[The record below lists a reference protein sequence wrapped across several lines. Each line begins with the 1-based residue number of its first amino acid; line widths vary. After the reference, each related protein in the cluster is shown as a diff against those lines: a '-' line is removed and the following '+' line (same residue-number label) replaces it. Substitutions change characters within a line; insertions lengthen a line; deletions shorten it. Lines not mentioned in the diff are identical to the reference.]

1 MLFERF
7 LTGYR
12 LMSYIHLKDKFLG
25 ILGII
30 FVCLMIG
37 GLFIIIAN
45 SFSETKSNFKLMGYE
60 RATVISSTMR
70 ESQYSVRLYMRAKV
84 KSGQTLTFSTKSGS
98 LFAVGGQEVCLKVFQ
113 SQTHETQRA
122 YIVNFNQCV
131 KGQ

>member
-1 MLFERF
+1 MFERL
-7 LTGYR
+7 LTGHR
-12 LMSYIHLKDKFLG
+12 LMSYIHLKEKFLG

-45 SFSETKSNFKLMGYE
+45 SFAETKSNFKLLGYE
-60 RATVISSTMR
+60 RATVISSTME
-70 ESQYSVRLYMRAKV
+70 ESDSSARLFMRAKV

-98 LFAVGGQEVCLKVFQ
+98 LFAVGGQEICLKVLQ
-113 SQTHETQRA
+113 SQTNETQRA
-122 YIVNFNQCV
+122 YIVNFNHCV